1 MFFFRVIYDKDRVRC
16 SYCSALKSSKWS
28 CSSELDKKYDKMNK
42 DLCES
47 EVKNTVYFEVMIM
60 HTVQL
65 SYLLESVSSD
75 SNYLSLL
82 TGSEKSFSIVLKRN
96 KSSLTDSDLKEIVE
110 AVIMENTKDVYVH

>member
-1 MFFFRVIYDKDRVRC
+1 
-16 SYCSALKSSKWS
+16 
-28 CSSELDKKYDKMNK
+28 MNK